1 MKLHIEIDGES
12 YTLTLERQSAI
23 AQYALT
29 GMRGSS
35 GSADI
40 TELMPGA
47 FSILLGT
54 RSIEAR
60 VTSAGDDLDIHIAG
74 RRHRVSISDTRD
86 RSNRGKKAGA
96 HGPIEIRS
104 QMPGK
109 VIKLLA
115 ERGAA
120 VHTGQG
126 LIVVEAMKMQNE
138 MKSPKD
144 GVLAKIYVGEGATVG
159 AGEALLLIE

>member
-1 MKLHIEIDGES
+1 LKLQIEIDGES
-12 YTLTLERQSAI
+12 YTLTLERQSQT
-23 AQYALT
+23 AQYTLT
-29 GMRGSS
+29 GVANSS
-35 GSADI
+35 GSANI
-40 TELMPGA
+40 AELMPGT

-60 VTSAGDDLDIHIAG
+60 VVPAADNLQIHIAG
-74 RRHRVSISDTRD
+74 RRHRVSVADLRD
-86 RSNRGKKAGA
+86 RPNRGKKAGA
-96 HGPIEIRS
+96 HGPVEIRS

-109 VIKLLA
+109 IVKLLV

-144 GVLAKIYVGEGATVG
+144 GIATKIYVPEGVTVG